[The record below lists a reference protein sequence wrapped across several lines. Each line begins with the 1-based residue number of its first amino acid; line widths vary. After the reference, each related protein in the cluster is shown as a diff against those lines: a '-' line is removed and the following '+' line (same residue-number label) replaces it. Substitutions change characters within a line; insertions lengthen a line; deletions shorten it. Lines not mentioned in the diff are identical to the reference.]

1 MTVTAVFRT
10 SHFAYRIP
18 QPSVRPEASH
28 SVYTPVPMGDLK
40 ELWLVRHGETTASA
54 GRRIAGWA
62 NPPLTAVGRREAAA
76 VRTRLDGAEFDS
88 VWSSDLDRAVS
99 SARLAWG
106 EPTVDDR
113 LREVNFGDLEGR
125 GYDDV
130 DRHMTEI
137 FMAFRDFRIPGGES
151 HDELRHRVHGF
162 ADELPN
168 GRHLLFVHG
177 GVIRVLTQ
185 DVGLDRFVPT
195 GTLVVVDWLARRLVD
210 VRQPDRG
217 EEYPTDR

>member
-1 MTVTAVFRT
+1 MDE
-10 SHFAYRIP
+10 I
-18 QPSVRPEASH
+18 
-28 SVYTPVPMGDLK
+28 K

-54 GRRIAGWA
+54 GRRIAGWS
-62 NPPLTAVGRREAAA
+62 NPTLTAAGRREAES
-76 VRTRLDGAEFDS
+76 VRRRLDGAEFHS
-88 VWSSDLDRAVS
+88 VWSSDLERTIS

-106 EPTVDDR
+106 EPTVDAR

-130 DRHMTEI
+130 DREMTEI
-137 FMAFRDFRIPGGES
+137 FMRFRDFRIPGGES
-151 HDELRHRVHGF
+151 HQELRQRVEGF
-162 ADELPN
+162 ADELPP

-195 GTLVVVDWLARRLVD
+195 GTLVVLDWIGRRLLD
-210 VRQPDRG
+210 VRPPDRA
-217 EEYPTDR
+217 EEYAGRR

>member
-1 MTVTAVFRT
+1 MDT
-10 SHFAYRIP
+10 
-18 QPSVRPEASH
+18 
-28 SVYTPVPMGDLK
+28 LK
-40 ELWLVRHGETTASA
+40 ELWLVRHGETTASV
-54 GRRIAGWA
+54 GRRIAGWS
-62 NPPLTAVGRREAAA
+62 NPRLTELGRREAES
-76 VRTRLDGAEFDS
+76 VRASLDGSEFHS
-88 VWSSDLDRAVS
+88 VWSSDLDRAIS

-106 EPTVDDR
+106 EPTVDER
-113 LREVNFGDLEGR
+113 LREVNFGELEGR

-130 DRHMTEI
+130 DQAMTDV
-137 FMAFRDFRIPGGES
+137 FMRFRDFRIPGGET
-151 HDELRHRVHGF
+151 HADLRRRVHGF
-162 ADELPN
+162 ADELPS